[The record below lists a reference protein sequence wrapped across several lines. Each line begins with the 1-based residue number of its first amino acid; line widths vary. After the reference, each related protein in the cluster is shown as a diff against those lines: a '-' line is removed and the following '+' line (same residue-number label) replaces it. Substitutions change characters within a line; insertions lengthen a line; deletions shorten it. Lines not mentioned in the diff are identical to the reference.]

1 MAYVALGRSEEL
13 KDIYIKGK
21 VDPKGIHASPEALA
35 ETIRLQTI
43 FDNRVEEIGT
53 QKENFWKV
61 SYLNVRSLKCHK
73 EDVEIDNFL
82 TSSDIFALGETWL
95 KENESIPVQGYKE
108 YNANYGKGKG
118 VSVYSKMDDT
128 NRPVVNSAKSRIFS
142 AIHYREVKF
151 SL

>member
-35 ETIRLQTI
+35 ETIRLQYI
-43 FDNRVEEIGT
+43 FDKRLEEMAT

-73 EDVEIDNFL
+73 EDVTIDNFI
-82 TSSDIFALGETWL
+82 TSADLFVPGET
-95 KENESIPVQGYKE
+95 
-108 YNANYGKGKG
+108 
-118 VSVYSKMDDT
+118 
-128 NRPVVNSAKSRIFS
+128 
-142 AIHYREVKF
+142 
-151 SL
+151 